1 MRVESAFMSH
11 MGLVRQNNE
20 DALMAIPALGVFAIA
35 DGMGGAAAGEVASAK
50 VIETVG
56 QWAAEHLEQSRPESL
71 DQLIDLARQ
80 VLLQANDNV
89 RAIAAQDPSKGGLGS
104 TATLLCLHRGAFA
117 CAHVGDS
124 RLYLMR
130 GKNLLQ
136 LTRDH
141 TVAWL
146 MVEQGGLAAAQA
158 QAHPD
163 RNLLTQCIGHAA
175 PIQVETIVG
184 RAEPGDVYLLCS
196 DGLAGFVRHARLQE
210 ILSHAAWPLA
220 TRVELLIQ
228 SALEAG
234 GGDNVSVIL
243 ARVAEMD
250 AAADDWAQGDVL
262 AENGAA
268 PA

>member
-1 MRVESAFMSH
+1 

-20 DALMAIPALGVFAIA
+20 DAFLAIPALGAFAIA

-50 VIETVG
+50 VIETLG
-56 QWAAEHLEQSRPESL
+56 LWAAEQLEQSRPESL
-71 DQLIDLARQ
+71 GQLLDLARQ
-80 VLLQANDNV
+80 GLLQANDNV
-89 RAIAAQDPSKGGLGS
+89 CAIAAQDPSKAGLGS

-124 RLYLMR
+124 RLYVAR
-130 GKNLLQ
+130 HKNLLQ

-146 MVEQGGLAAAQA
+146 MVEQGGLDPAQA
-158 QAHPD
+158 QARPD
-163 RNLLTQCIGHAA
+163 RNLLTQCIGHVA

-210 ILSHAAWPLA
+210 ILSHDAWPLA

-234 GGDNVSVIL
+234 GGDNVTAIL

-250 AAADDWAQGDVL
+250 DATDDWATDEVL